1 MIPAASRP
9 RAARLPARGLY
20 AVTDGPREDLL
31 EAASAALEGGAV
43 PLQYRDKT
51 GDADRRLHQAR
62 ALLALCGSFSV
73 PLIVNDDVELAR
85 ASDAAGVHVGA
96 DDPDIA
102 TARAALGSGA
112 IIGVSCRDSLQRAC
126 AAAAAGLD
134 YLAFSSPYASTTR
147 PGEHLAPATIV
158 GEARAF
164 GLPIVIG
171 GITPENAGSLVA
183 AGADFLAVASG
194 VFGACDMRA
203 AARKCATLLVP
214 D

>member
-43 PLQYRDKT
+43 PLQHRDKT
-51 GDADRRLHQAR
+51 GDADRRLHEAR
-62 ALLALCGSFSV
+62 ALVALCGSFSV

-102 TARAALGSGA
+102 TARAALESGA
-112 IIGVSCRDSLQRAC
+112 IDSLQRAC
-126 AAAAAGLD
+126 AAAAAGPD